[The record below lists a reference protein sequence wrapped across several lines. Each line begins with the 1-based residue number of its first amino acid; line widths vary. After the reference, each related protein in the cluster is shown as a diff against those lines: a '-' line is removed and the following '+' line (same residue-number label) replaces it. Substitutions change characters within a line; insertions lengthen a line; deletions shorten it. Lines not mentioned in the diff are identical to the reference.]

1 MALTTGPPPE
11 VVRQRLLSILS
22 VAAAVAVTTSDLRH
36 CLSEAFNLEFV
47 HEHVY
52 HNLVVLERRGDV
64 TRVARAPGSGRHTL
78 WALNAASA
86 SVDR

>member
-1 MALTTGPPPE
+1 MRSGPPPE
-11 VVRQRLLSILS
+11 AVRQRLLSILS
-22 VAAAVAVTTSDLRH
+22 AAAAAAVTTSDLRH
-36 CLSEAFNLEFV
+36 CLSEAFSREFV

-78 WALNAASA
+78 WALNGAGV